1 MQNSYIIATLYFL
14 IKCSIIQSMLRS
26 RKAIIQELFFVSA
39 LRDLPANMEYSLK
52 TDTSC
57 RQCLVI
63 GSVVNHKRFREDD
76 SKSIYSQCLG
86 ESEVMENFTDL

>member
-1 MQNSYIIATLYFL
+1 MLYYSEDATVTE
-14 IKCSIIQSMLRS
+14 SHHS
-26 RKAIIQELFFVSA
+26 RIVFVSA
-39 LRDLPANMEYSLK
+39 LRDLPANREYSLK

-63 GSVVNHKRFREDD
+63 GWVVNHKRFREDD